1 MRMKRE
7 VTRQFIRFCLI
18 GLESTV
24 LNYLVFLIM
33 FYFLSVNYLVSSAI
47 GFMSGVLLGFIF
59 NKKYT
64 FSSDRKVSSTLL
76 KYLFVYLFSLTVQI
90 VSLHFLTEEIALNP
104 IISNAVLLPVTTII
118 NFFGTKIIVFKNKK
132 W

>member
-1 MRMKRE
+1 MKRE